1 MRKGDLTRGAVLD
14 LATDLAR
21 RVGLDGLTIGGLATQ
36 TEMSKSG
43 LFAHFGSKEALQLD
57 VLDHA
62 VAQFV
67 ERVIRPALSVS
78 RGEPRLRALVQR
90 WLEWAA
96 APGGCPFVAAAMEL
110 DDRPGL
116 VRDRLVRTQ
125 RDWLDTLV
133 MVIDGGAQEGHF
145 RAGLDVRQLAQDVW
159 GVLLAFHVNHRLLN
173 DPHALDRAHRALEA
187 LLTAAQ

>member
-62 VAQFV
+62 VAQFF

-159 GVLLAFHVNHRLLN
+159 GVLLAFHVAHRLLN
-173 DPHALDRAHRALEA
+173 DPHVLDRAHRALEA
-187 LLTAAQ
+187 LLTAAH